1 MRAGTSAKAFDVH
14 DHGSCCRPR
23 RKCAAPHMSNAT
35 QPSGKKAAMLSAA
48 ILMSSCMASSRILLF
63 TIRSGCAELAPV
75 PLSFGTLG

>member
-1 MRAGTSAKAFDVH
+1 
-14 DHGSCCRPR
+14 
-23 RKCAAPHMSNAT
+23 MSNAT